1 MNSENSKFYILIV
14 CSLVIFI
21 TSLFSISDSSS
32 ITSSVLGIVLLIIPI
47 RKSNDN
53 RISKVCNNFNINFE
67 LNGNS
72 NENLISNF
80 HSLPNSPDAN
90 CSSNQ
95 LFKAERHRGFLL

>member
-53 RISKVCNNFNINFE
+53 RISKVC
-67 LNGNS
+67 
-72 NENLISNF
+72 
-80 HSLPNSPDAN
+80 
-90 CSSNQ
+90 Q
-95 LFKAERHRGFLL
+95 FLLGVMMIVFIYGVYIRNF

>member
-53 RISKVCNNFNINFE
+53 RISKFCQFILGVMMIVFIYGVYIRNF
-67 LNGNS
+67 
-72 NENLISNF
+72 
-80 HSLPNSPDAN
+80 
-90 CSSNQ
+90 
-95 LFKAERHRGFLL
+95 

>member
-53 RISKVCNNFNINFE
+53 RISNVSQYLLGVMMIVFIYGVYIRNF
-67 LNGNS
+67 
-72 NENLISNF
+72 
-80 HSLPNSPDAN
+80 
-90 CSSNQ
+90 
-95 LFKAERHRGFLL
+95 